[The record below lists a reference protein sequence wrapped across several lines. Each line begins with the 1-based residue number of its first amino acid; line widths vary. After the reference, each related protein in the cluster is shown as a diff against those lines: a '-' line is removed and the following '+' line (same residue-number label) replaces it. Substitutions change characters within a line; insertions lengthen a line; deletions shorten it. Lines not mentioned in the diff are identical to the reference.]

1 MTVTALDAEKDIRTR
16 DGLHKYA
23 GRIMREHGLS
33 TWKLK
38 IGTAKRT
45 AGMCYGARRQIT
57 LSHTLLSQWPVEE
70 IKDTI
75 LHEIAH
81 ALTPGDRGHG
91 KAWKAKCVEIGANP
105 KRTYD
110 ESLPRPEGT
119 WIMSCECKDNRATVT
134 RRSRGRHF
142 LDCGHDVLYR
152 KVGEPVSKAKAF
164 KRMEEQKELK
174 GSVAWGKQVALSM
187 GATVEGGYADAPK
200 GYIWAATETHGIDFH
215 SSYYGQDYDQ
225 TLAQGRKNLV
235 ADITAGFTECGC
247 EDTCQFGSM

>member
-1 MTVTALDAEKDIRTR
+1 MTVTVSDTEEDIRTR

-38 IGTAKRT
+38 IGTAKRL
-45 AGMCYGARRQIT
+45 AGTCYSGRRQIT

-70 IKDTI
+70 IRDTI

-81 ALTPGDRGHG
+81 ALTPNGVGHG
-91 KAWKAKCVEIGANP
+91 KEWKAKCVEIGANP
-105 KRTYD
+105 TRTYED
-110 ESLPRPEGT
+110 SLPQPEGN
-119 WIMSCECKDNRATVT
+119 WIRSCPCDDNKGVVV

-142 LDCGHDVLYR
+142 RSCGHDVLYR
-152 KVGEPVSKAKAF
+152 KVGESVSKAKPF
-164 KRMEEQKELK
+164 KRVEEQTEIK

-187 GATVEGGYADAPK
+187 GATVEGGWADAPK
-200 GYIWAATETHGIDFH
+200 GYVWASTETHGIDFH
-215 SSYYGQDYDQ
+215 SSHYGQDYDQ

-235 ADITAGFTECGC
+235 ADITAGFAECGC
-247 EDTCQFGSM
+247 EDTCKFDS